1 MGFMKL
7 KKNISIMLVI
17 GLMSS
22 TLIGC
27 SNTSSDAGKS
37 LDKENARKANNELI
51 AAVTS
56 EPETGFD
63 ATDTGHGDMTSVF
76 FSTLFKRNKNLGME
90 NDLAKSYEI
99 SEDRLTW
106 TVKIR
111 EDVKF
116 TDGENLTAEDV
127 VYTYEIA
134 KNSGSSIDLTM
145 LDSVSK
151 VDDYTVK
158 LTVNEPSSDIIMVL
172 ASPIQFAAIYPKSV
186 VDSASDEGV
195 KEYIGTGPYK
205 VAEWKQDQYVKLEK
219 YEDYQPAEGESSG
232 LAGAKN
238 AQADTITF
246 NIVTDT
252 ATRIAGVQ
260 NGQYDIAEDI
270 PADQYKD
277 LAADK
282 NLTMDVRSGGT
293 LNLFLNT
300 TEGVMAD
307 EKVRQAALAALN
319 CDDILMA
326 SYGDADLYKLN
337 AGWCNPDDAQ
347 WGTEAGSE
355 YYNQNDVEK
364 AKKLLS
370 ESSYDNE
377 KIVLVTTPEY
387 NEMYNA
393 TLVVQEQLKA
403 AGFNAEVESYDFSTF
418 MEHRADPKQFS
429 MYITSNSYNMLP
441 IQLSVL
447 DKGWA
452 GLDRPE
458 VTDGIKAIRSASSN
472 EEAKAAWEDLQSFIY
487 EYGAASVIGHFT
499 NITAMNSKVE
509 NYQYLRFP
517 IYWNITFAE

>member
-1 MGFMKL
+1 MRKFIKL
-7 KKNISIMLVI
+7 ERIRANRESIQKKLNKKWLTCGIFTCVAAIAMIGSYRYISGIVKV
-17 GLMSS
+17 SS
-22 TLIGC
+22 
-27 SNTSSDAGKS
+27 NVNGKE
-37 LDKENARKANNELI
+37 LPIYCVQTNEKKVAL
-51 AAVTS
+51 S
-56 EPETGFD
+56 FD
-63 ATDTGHGDMTSVF
+63 AAWGNDDTQRILDILKEHNVHVTFFMTGGWV
-76 FSTLFKRNKNLGME
+76 E
-90 NDLAKSYEI
+90 SYP
-99 SEDRLTW
+99 D
-106 TVKIR
+106 
-111 EDVKF
+111 DVK
-116 TDGENLTAEDV
+116 
-127 VYTYEIA
+127 
-134 KNSGSSIDLTM
+134 
-145 LDSVSK
+145 
-151 VDDYTVK
+151 
-158 LTVNEPSSDIIMVL
+158 
-172 ASPIQFAAIYPKSV
+172 AIY
-186 VDSASDEGV
+186 E
-195 KEYIGTGPYK
+195 
-205 VAEWKQDQYVKLEK
+205 
-219 YEDYQPAEGESSG
+219 
-232 LAGAKN
+232 
-238 AQADTITF
+238 
-246 NIVTDT
+246 
-252 ATRIAGVQ
+252 AGVQ

-270 PADQYKD
+270 PVDQYKD

-370 ESSYDNE
+370 ESSYNNE

>member
-1 MGFMKL
+1 MKKKIVSALLCVAMIATMVTGCGGSKSSSTSGNADSTAKQFEINAAIAANPPALDPHTVNANVTGGIGIHIYEALFQMDENYEPQPVLAESYEMSDDGKEYTIKLRQGVKFHNGDEMKADDVVASMNRWMKL
-7 KKNISIMLVI
+7 SPKAK
-17 GLMSS
+17 
-22 TLIGC
+22 TLIG
-27 SNTSSDAGKS
+27 G
-37 LDKENARKANNELI
+37 
-51 AAVTS
+51 
-56 EPETGFD
+56 
-63 ATDTGHGDMTSVF
+63 SVF
-76 FSTLFKRNKNLGME
+76 E
-90 NDLAKSYEI
+90 
-99 SEDRLTW
+99 
-106 TVKIR
+106 
-111 EDVKF
+111 
-116 TDGENLTAEDV
+116 
-127 VYTYEIA
+127 
-134 KNSGSSIDLTM
+134 
-145 LDSVSK
+145 K
-151 VDDYTVK
+151 VD
-158 LTVNEPSSDIIMVL
+158 E
-172 ASPIQFAAIYPKSV
+172 
-186 VDSASDEGV
+186 
-195 KEYIGTGPYK
+195 YK

-219 YEDYQPAEGESSG
+219 NEDYQPAKGKSSG

-319 CDDILMA
+319 CDDILKA

-337 AGWCNPDDAQ
+337 AGWCNPDDTQ

-355 YYNQNDVEK
+355 YYNQNDIEK

-370 ESSYDNE
+370 ESSYNNE

-387 NEMYNA
+387 NDMYNA

-458 VTDGIKAIRSASSN
+458 ISDGIKAIRSASSN

>member
-1 MGFMKL
+1 MK
-7 KKNISIMLVI
+7 KKIVSALLCVAMIATMAT
-17 GLMSS
+17 GCGGSKSSS
-22 TLIGC
+22 TSG
-27 SNTSSDAGKS
+27 
-37 LDKENARKANNELI
+37 NADSTAKQFEINAAI
-51 AAVTS
+51 AANPPALDPHTVNANVTGGIGIHIYEALFQMDENY
-56 EPETGFD
+56 EPQPVLAESYEMSDDGKEYTIKLRQGVKF
-63 ATDTGHGDMTSVF
+63 HNGDEMKADDVVASMNRWVELSPKAKTLIDGSVF
-76 FSTLFKRNKNLGME
+76 E
-90 NDLAKSYEI
+90 
-99 SEDRLTW
+99 
-106 TVKIR
+106 
-111 EDVKF
+111 
-116 TDGENLTAEDV
+116 
-127 VYTYEIA
+127 
-134 KNSGSSIDLTM
+134 
-145 LDSVSK
+145 K

-370 ESSYDNE
+370 ESSYNNE

-393 TLVVQEQLKA
+393 TLVVQEQLKQQDSMQKLKVTTSA
-403 AGFNAEVESYDFSTF
+403 HSWSTVQIRNSLVCILQVTATICF
-418 MEHRADPKQFS
+418 QFS
-429 MYITSNSYNMLP
+429 
-441 IQLSVL
+441 
-447 DKGWA
+447 
-452 GLDRPE
+452 
-458 VTDGIKAIRSASSN
+458 
-472 EEAKAAWEDLQSFIY
+472 
-487 EYGAASVIGHFT
+487 
-499 NITAMNSKVE
+499 
-509 NYQYLRFP
+509 YQYWIKDGQDWIVRK
-517 IYWNITFAE
+517 

>member
-1 MGFMKL
+1 MKKKIVSALLCVAMIATMVTGCGGSKSSSTSGNADSTAKQFEINAAIAANPPALDPHTVNANVTGAIGIHIYEALFQMDENYEPQPVLAESYKISDDGKEYTIKLRHGVKFHNGDEMKADDVVASMNRWMKL
-7 KKNISIMLVI
+7 SPKAK
-17 GLMSS
+17 
-22 TLIGC
+22 TLIG
-27 SNTSSDAGKS
+27 G
-37 LDKENARKANNELI
+37 
-51 AAVTS
+51 
-56 EPETGFD
+56 
-63 ATDTGHGDMTSVF
+63 SVF
-76 FSTLFKRNKNLGME
+76 E
-90 NDLAKSYEI
+90 
-99 SEDRLTW
+99 
-106 TVKIR
+106 
-111 EDVKF
+111 
-116 TDGENLTAEDV
+116 
-127 VYTYEIA
+127 
-134 KNSGSSIDLTM
+134 
-145 LDSVSK
+145 K

-219 YEDYQPAEGESSG
+219 NEDYQPAKGKSSG

-370 ESSYDNE
+370 ESSYNNE

-387 NEMYNA
+387 NDMYNA

-403 AGFNAEVESYDFSTF
+403 AGFNAEVESSDFNTF
-418 MEHRADPKQFS
+418 MERRADPKQFS

-458 VTDGIKAIRSASSN
+458 ISDGIKAIRSASSN

>member
-1 MGFMKL
+1 MK
-7 KKNISIMLVI
+7 KKIVSALLCVAMIATMATGCGGSKSSSTSGNADSTAKQFEINAAIAANPPALDPHTVNANVTGGI
-17 GLMSS
+17 GIHIYEALFQMDENYEPQPVLAESYEMSDDGKEYTIKLRQGVKFHNGDEMKADDVVAS
-22 TLIGC
+22 MNRWMELSPKAKTLIG
-27 SNTSSDAGKS
+27 G
-37 LDKENARKANNELI
+37 
-51 AAVTS
+51 
-56 EPETGFD
+56 
-63 ATDTGHGDMTSVF
+63 SVF
-76 FSTLFKRNKNLGME
+76 E
-90 NDLAKSYEI
+90 
-99 SEDRLTW
+99 
-106 TVKIR
+106 
-111 EDVKF
+111 
-116 TDGENLTAEDV
+116 
-127 VYTYEIA
+127 
-134 KNSGSSIDLTM
+134 
-145 LDSVSK
+145 K

-277 LAADK
+277 
-282 NLTMDVRSGGT
+282 
-293 LNLFLNT
+293 
-300 TEGVMAD
+300 
-307 EKVRQAALAALN
+307 LAALN